1 VIRLWLVLAWLCV
14 LFSIVC
20 FSVPLCA
27 ASAEVERRLLAVY
40 RAAMP
45 RQLLRLLGI
54 RVRSRGQ
61 PPEGPCLIVSN
72 HLGWIDAL
80 AYCSLATPVFVA
92 LSRSWPVISF
102 MMRAFGTIFVERDD
116 ITVLHAANRALA
128 HANGEGQRT
137 MVFPEGNS
145 SWGWAV
151 MPFKAP
157 LFQSAIDAGVPVY
170 AASIRCE
177 TPRPWPE
184 ASRVACWTDFTPF
197 LVHAARAACLP
208 WIEVTISWSARPL
221 SAPTRKELAALAY
234 EELLRIFTPTT

>member
-1 VIRLWLVLAWLCV
+1 VVRLWLVLAWLGV

-20 FSVPLCA
+20 FSVPLFA
-27 ASAEVERRLLAVY
+27 ASARIERRLLGLY

-45 RQLLRLLGI
+45 RQLLHLLGI
-54 RVRSRGQ
+54 RVRLRGR
-61 PPEGPCLIVSN
+61 PPGGPCLLVSN

-80 AYCSLATPVFVA
+80 AYCSLAAPVFVA
-92 LSRSWPVISF
+92 LSRSWPLISF
-102 MMRAFGTIFVERDD
+102 MMRSFGTIFVGRDD
-116 ITVLHAANRALA
+116 ITALHRANRALA
-128 HANGEGQRT
+128 RANAGGERT

-145 SWGWAV
+145 SWGWTV

-170 AASIRCE
+170 AASIRFD

-184 ASRVACWTDFTPF
+184 ASRMACWTDFTPF

-221 SAPTRKELAALAY
+221 SAPTRKELAARAHG
-234 EELLRIFTPTT
+234 EVLRIFTPTT